1 MGSGSSKKVVRESSL
16 PKKFSRPFPRV
27 IENFVF
33 TDSHN
38 QFVALVC
45 KTNNVAKK
53 FVPSEPEYI
62 LPSISK
68 GNKGERFVIVETD
81 VRVNLDLQSGILSE
95 EHKSAERESE
105 DNIHTEEDK
114 TEIINTWELMKGL
127 DDGETYLTDSDTL
140 SFNHGDICQ
149 EPRDQSSPTSISRR
163 SKSLESFHTVEE
175 YDAFL
180 ARSKRPLW
188 DRNSKRHLYYLG
200 HNHLNKFRSTS
211 LSNLSSCTQL
221 SLQERNMAPIVVDR
235 KDESKNEDGSAIE
248 FPVLQPYFEF
258 RDTKHYV
265 DGQENQDIPQTVL
278 ENNSSEENNPIAE
291 TVSENSGSQE
301 NSQSVETHVG
311 NTDMA
316 DGNLEEDQFTETIS
330 GKKRMHV
337 RAKLNDLGSITIPS
351 IPEFS
356 AIGSLKE
363 WLMGG
368 GHLYS
373 PGVSTGLPFGY
384 SEFGDKWSKTNG
396 AGNSD
401 QPSSDR
407 AKMET
412 DYSPVLNNDDK
423 LANDGESSV
432 CSDSGVSAIENKQ
445 WDYPLFDPEL
455 LASFEKALEQLSE
468 EEQYLLTQMDE
479 DSNLLYRKSSAK
491 ENEDDLQDSSRTED
505 TQRQSALLSNDGDF
519 STQDPSISENF

>member
-301 NSQSVETHVG
+301 KDHSVEAKIG
-311 NTDMA
+311 NINMVEANSET
-316 DGNLEEDQFTETIS
+316 DQFLEINS
-330 GKKRMHV
+330 NKKRIQV
-337 RAKLNDLGSITIPS
+337 RAMLNDFGDFILPTAPV
-351 IPEFS
+351 S
-356 AIGSLKE
+356 AVGSLKD
-363 WLMGG
+363 WLHDE
-368 GHLYS
+368 GHS
-373 PGVSTGLPFGY
+373 PAETTIPRFGY
-384 SEFGDKWSKTNG
+384 SDFGDIWSNLTVSG
-396 AGNSD
+396 SPD
-401 QPSSDR
+401 QLSSDE
-407 AKMET
+407 AELET
-412 DYSPVLNNDDK
+412 YSFPVFSIVGEFANN
-423 LANDGESSV
+423 GEPSNYLGPG
-432 CSDSGVSAIENKQ
+432 DSALENKQ
-445 WDYPLFDPEL
+445 WEHPPFDPEL
-455 LASFEKALEQLSE
+455 LASLDKDLEQLSQ
-468 EEQYLLTQMDE
+468 EEQHLLRQIE
-479 DSNLLYRKSSAK
+479 GDSNLLWETLCK
-491 ENEDDLQDSSRTED
+491 
-505 TQRQSALLSNDGDF
+505 RQ
-519 STQDPSISENF
+519 